1 MVPTAART
9 RPAGRSGAKKS
20 RSGDLAAGR
29 NQVCHA
35 LAECVAFF
43 RASRFR
49 DVAPGD
55 CREEDRKAAEAMI
68 RATLSKLR
76 KPRS

>member
-1 MVPTAART
+1 MAPAATRT
-9 RPAGRSGAKKS
+9 RPAGKMAAKKRIS
-20 RSGDLAAGR
+20 RPAVPVGNKD
-29 NQVCHA
+29 CHA

-55 CREEDRKAAEAMI
+55 CREEDRNAAEAMI
-68 RATLSKLR
+68 RATLKKLCKR
-76 KPRS
+76 AP